1 MVTRVRI
8 EAEGASPADVE
19 ATLYAAAG
27 LMTRGSRV
35 KVAGSTVH
43 ASMSERDIAM
53 DVAFGSDDQA
63 LVDMQAG
70 EMVIERFAK
79 DLDGEPNHGAVF
91 WRGRMTTHYAPRTP
105 TLDLRQPER

>member
-8 EAEGASPADVE
+8 EAEGSTPADVE
-19 ATLYAAAG
+19 AVLYAAAG

-35 KVAGSTVH
+35 NVSGGQPAPQSDRDVA
-43 ASMSERDIAM
+43 MS
-53 DVAFGSDDQA
+53 VAFGNDDEA
-63 LVDMQAG
+63 LIDMQSG

-79 DLDGEPNHGAVF
+79 DLDGEANHGAVF